1 MKKCQCK
8 ESALQQTESWT
19 CSWCVKNLNHLSQ
32 NEHWKISRPM
42 EYGTGR
48 WMPQQPQPV
57 EFANMF
63 QRLFAGN
70 LGMPMAQPCLTETS
84 WTVADLKKA
93 VARLKANKAADD
105 VGLLAELLHHSSEVM
120 L

>member
-1 MKKCQCK
+1 MFKL
-8 ESALQQTESWT
+8 ENFAADGIWN
-19 CSWCVKNLNHLSQ
+19 W
-32 NEHWKISRPM
+32 PM
-42 EYGTGR
+42 E

-70 LGMPMAQPCLTETS
+70 LGMPMAQPCLTETP

-105 VGLLAELLHHSSEVM
+105 AGLLAELLHHSSEVM
-120 L
+120 F